1 MDSDDWNHFVFEL
14 VRRPEADW
22 SLLDNLELPSHS
34 NENSEKL
41 ERYRRNRSTFMD
53 KAGSIMNNNAFIF
66 IEMFIIL
73 WYLLTNKKT
82 FKKFIDSSKDRW
94 SKSQEGWLTLTE
106 FHKVEFHK
114 IQRLLRGIMNNK
126 TDRVKVSKDR

>member
-53 KAGSIMNNNAFIF
+53 KAGSIMNNNAFTF
-66 IEMFIIL
+66 DEMFIIL
-73 WYLLTNKKT
+73 
-82 FKKFIDSSKDRW
+82 
-94 SKSQEGWLTLTE
+94 
-106 FHKVEFHK
+106 
-114 IQRLLRGIMNNK
+114 
-126 TDRVKVSKDR
+126 